1 MLLFLDLDPALDA
14 VGVQAWLQA
23 LIALVRELV
32 AKRAG
37 QRYAPAAIGLGAP
50 LVRRLAGADA
60 ALAERVPVGLR
71 TPPAVPGIADPAVA
85 AQDVCVYVMATS
97 EGVVA
102 DTAPGSKT
110 RCPLTQIGDSVAAR
124 ETRPI

>member
-60 ALAERVPVGLR
+60 ALAE
-71 TPPAVPGIADPAVA
+71 
-85 AQDVCVYVMATS
+85 
-97 EGVVA
+97 
-102 DTAPGSKT
+102 
-110 RCPLTQIGDSVAAR
+110 
-124 ETRPI
+124 